1 MQTVSVSAP
10 RTVTRR
16 QPKKMGGGK
25 KDLNTEVTHRAFIK
39 IKKNQK
45 NFDSFDLL

>member
-16 QPKKMGGGK
+16 QPKKMGEK
-25 KDLNTEVTHRAFIK
+25 KDLKTEVTHRAFIK
-39 IKKNQK
+39 IKKTK
-45 NFDSFDLL
+45 KYFDSFDLL